1 MPAAPAE
8 RCYIRPMP
16 INLLLSLSAVA
27 ALVPASLATLKG
39 RVGRD
44 PIFWS
49 LLAVALAGPVMRAF
63 VALGPAWHTS
73 LSGALWLTMAASIA
87 IFMAVAAVTRDS
99 WRLTPLLLPYLILL
113 GALATIWQQAPER
126 PLLPAPAVW
135 LDLHILVSV
144 ATYGLVTVAA
154 VAGFAVLLQE
164 RALKSKRR
172 SAIAQLLPAMAACE
186 QLQMRLLAASE
197 MVLGL
202 GLMTGMAT
210 QYFVS
215 GAVLTLDHKTL
226 FSLLAFLV
234 IGALL
239 AAQARSGL
247 AGRRAA
253 RFVLLAY
260 LLLTLAYPGVK
271 FVTDVLLA

>member
-1 MPAAPAE
+1 MPT
-8 RCYIRPMP
+8 
-16 INLLLSLSAVA
+16 NLLLSLSAVA

-39 RVGRD
+39 RVRRD

-63 VALGPAWHTS
+63 VALAPAWHTS

-144 ATYGLVTVAA
+144 ATYGLLTVAA

-186 QLQMRLLAASE
+186 QLQLRLLAASE

>member
-1 MPAAPAE
+1 MPT
-8 RCYIRPMP
+8 
-16 INLLLSLSAVA
+16 NLLLSLSAVA

-39 RVGRD
+39 RAGRD
-44 PIFWS
+44 LVYWS
-49 LLAVALAGPVMRAF
+49 LLAVALAGPVVRAIA
-63 VALGPAWHTS
+63 ALAPAWHTS

-87 IFMAVAAVTRDS
+87 IFAGLAAMTRDS

-113 GALATIWQQAPER
+113 GAVATVWQQTPER

-135 LDLHILVSV
+135 LNLHILVSI
-144 ATYGLVTVAA
+144 ATYGLLTVAA
-154 VAGFAVLLQE
+154 VAGIAVLLQE

-172 SAIAQLLPAMAACE
+172 SALAQLLPAVATCE
-186 QLQMRLLAASE
+186 QLQLRLLVASE
-197 MVLGL
+197 IVLGL
-202 GLMTGMAT
+202 GLLTGMAT

-215 GAVLTLDHKTL
+215 GSVLTLDHKTL
-226 FSLLAFLV
+226 FSLIAFVV

-239 AAQARSGL
+239 AVQARSGI
-247 AGRRAA
+247 AGRRVA
-253 RFVLLAY
+253 RFALLAY